1 MGGPPIP
8 SHPITMRLMTHLP
21 RHTAP
26 LHDPSSLQE
35 RLRRTEEALAD
46 QLIERRL
53 DRDRMALLQVQ
64 VADLKEEVGRL
75 RRALEG
81 ASPESP
87 RRSYPSR
94 GPVRRGGR

>member
-1 MGGPPIP
+1 VGGPPILSP
-8 SHPITMRLMTHLP
+8 PATTPIMTQLP

-26 LHDPSSLQE
+26 PHDRSSLQD

-53 DRDRMALLQVQ
+53 DRDRMALLRVQ

-75 RRALEG
+75 RRAIEG
-81 ASPESP
+81 GCPESP

>member
-1 MGGPPIP
+1 
-8 SHPITMRLMTHLP
+8 MTHLP
-21 RHTAP
+21 PRTP
-26 LHDPSSLQE
+26 SIPHDPSTLQE

-53 DRDRMALLQVQ
+53 DRDRMALLQIQ

-81 ASPESP
+81 ASPEST
-87 RRSYPSR
+87 RRSYPNR